1 MAVKI
6 TKKEIE
12 ATSKLEA
19 AARYQYFIKKVADT
33 EKMYSLVDEGGDW
46 AIACFGEK
54 TLFSVWSAPE
64 FAAACAVSEWKGF
77 SVREFNIDD
86 FESDIF
92 NEIDTHDHLIN
103 VFSVKGRSGFLVD
116 YNEFARDLSD
126 ELRKHQ

>member
-1 MAVKI
+1 MKI

-19 AARYQYFIKKVADT
+19 TARYHYFMKRVAGT

-54 TLFSVWSAPE
+54 TLFSVWPAPE
-64 FAAACAVSEWKGF
+64 FAEACAVSEWKGF
-77 SVREFNIDD
+77 SVREFNIEI
-86 FESDIF
+86 FERDIF
-92 NEIDTHDHLIN
+92 DEIDTHDHLIN
-103 VFSVKGRSGFLVD
+103 VFSVKGKSGFIVD

-126 ELRKHQ
+126 ELEKNH

>member
-1 MAVKI
+1 MKI

-19 AARYQYFIKKVADT
+19 NARYQYFMKRVADT

-64 FAAACAVSEWKGF
+64 FAQACAVSEWKGF
-77 SVREFNIDD
+77 SVKEFNIEDL
-86 FESDIF
+86 ESDIVD
-92 NEIDTHDHLIN
+92 EIDTHEHLIN
-103 VFSVKGRSGFLVD
+103 VFSVKGKSGFIVD

-126 ELRKHQ
+126 EISKHF